1 MMRRDPVTRNI
12 VITPEDLPAMAGL
25 VLTQRDNLLKDEDKI
40 PGSLKHLFDAFIDAA
55 NRFEK
60 CLDDDAGLT

>member
-25 VLTQRDNLLKDEDKI
+25 VLSKRDDLLKDEAKI
-40 PGSLKHLFDAFIDAA
+40 PGSLKHLFDQFIDAA

-60 CLDDDAGLT
+60 CLDSDAGLT